1 MDNVEK
7 IKSRLDIVEL
17 IQGYLKLQKAGINF
31 KARCPFHN
39 EKTPSFVISPE
50 RQIWHCFGCGKGGD
64 HFGFIKEIEGVEF
77 SEALRILAQRAGIEL
92 EQYNQKAADEKSRL
106 VVISG
111 LAQKFYIKQLFESTT
126 GKKALEYL
134 KDRGFK
140 LKTIKEWELG
150 FAPAKPN
157 SLSRF
162 LEQAGYTGQ
171 EIRNAGLSIS
181 AHGKVFDRFQS
192 RITFPINDIN
202 GRPVGFTGRIYGAA
216 DNGRFAKYI
225 NTPQTLIYDKGN
237 LLYGLDKAKADIK
250 REGKCVVV
258 EGNTD
263 VIMSHQAGAA
273 NVVASSGTALT
284 ENQLKIVKRYTENL
298 VLSFDQDEAGIAAM
312 KRGVDLA
319 LQTGFNVSL
328 LDLGDGELKD
338 PADMIKVKPAM
349 WTKALEQPKSVI
361 QFYFDKTFTKHD
373 SSTAEGKKNIS
384 NVLLPLIKNI
394 LNKVEQAHW
403 VTSLSSRL
411 KVREEVLWRQME
423 VTSVTPIYVKTEET
437 VNNVSE
443 RRQDILEETLL
454 SILLRNLKLAKSI
467 KQIPKGELSG
477 FTKEV
482 VEKIKKASAKD
493 FKFDNFVKLFMPDMA
508 LQLEFV
514 YLKSQQLWDEYSDE
528 QLEEQFE
535 KVLNQFSRRSIVS
548 KLTGLEFDIREAEEL
563 KDSRKIKTLLTQFN
577 DVTQQLVK
585 LG

>member
-106 VVISG
+106 VAISG

-134 KDRGFK
+134 KGRGFK
-140 LKTIKEWELG
+140 LKTIKEWGLG

-171 EIRNAGLSIS
+171 EVRNAGLSIS
-181 AHGKVFDRFQS
+181 ARGKVFDRFQS

-216 DNGRFAKYI
+216 DNGKFAKYI
-225 NTPQTLIYDKGN
+225 NTPRTLVYDKGN

-250 REGKCVVV
+250 REDKCVVV

-298 VLSFDQDEAGIAAM
+298 VLSFDQDEAGMMAM

-319 LQTGFNVSL
+319 LQIGFNVSL

-338 PADMIKVKPAM
+338 PADMIKAKPAM
-349 WTKALEQPKSVI
+349 WTKALEQPKSII

-373 SSTAEGKKNIS
+373 SSTAEGKKNIT

-454 SILLRNLKLAKSI
+454 SILLRNLKLAKSL

-482 VEKIKKASAKD
+482 VEKIRKASAKD
-493 FKFDNFVKLFMPDMA
+493 FKFDNFVKLFTPDMA

-514 YLKSQQLWDEYSDE
+514 YLKSQQLWDGYSDK

-548 KLTGLEFDIREAEEL
+548 KLTSLEFDIKEAEEL
-563 KDSRKIKTLLTQFN
+563 KDSKKIKTLLTQFN